1 VLTERRVA
9 RCRRRHNLWIAWVSE
24 QKRKFVK
31 VTSGDEEESIT
42 ELFGES
48 GKVRRYVDVQLPKW
62 TRVRWIFRQ
71 LARGERGGNLSR
83 ALWILR

>member
-1 VLTERRVA
+1 MQT
-9 RCRRRHNLWIAWVSE
+9 
-24 QKRKFVK
+24 QKEKKIVK

-62 TRVRWIFRQ
+62 TRVR
-71 LARGERGGNLSR
+71 
-83 ALWILR
+83 